1 MWHARLAQHYRHSTG
16 VVAFGRFVQGCSS
29 RSEAHAAGQDLTTL
43 LGLKYMHVCIRCA
56 PSCEVRFAP
65 VTVWH
70 ACDRPEAAAS
80 TGSGSRASPASR
92 LCSSSTCGGQ
102 TSRLRVGRGSDASI
116 RQEVGSWATYFSF
129 LSLRRFRL
137 PMFLLFSPRFRWGG
151 SCCGGRSVFASAGLQ
166 LGSGP
171 ARVSMPVGLGTRSC
185 LPLSLSST
193 LTMEYPVG

>member
-65 VTVWH
+65 GPMWR

-80 TGSGSRASPASR
+80 TGSGSRTSPASR
-92 LCSSSTCGGQ
+92 LCSSSARGLDVQSVAQVGSSYRAQVPFRRPATVASSYARHGAPCPLGS
-102 TSRLRVGRGSDASI
+102 TLPRLR
-116 RQEVGSWATYFSF
+116 
-129 LSLRRFRL
+129 
-137 PMFLLFSPRFRWGG
+137 
-151 SCCGGRSVFASAGLQ
+151 GRSECQ
-166 LGSGP
+166 LDYRHIP
-171 ARVSMPVGLGTRSC
+171 
-185 LPLSLSST
+185 
-193 LTMEYPVG
+193 